1 MAYLCTVKRNA
12 QVKKT
17 LFSVVTITTVIIIVA
32 LILTSCRAKRSV
44 STTQH
49 QQSAS
54 TSAAETHKADSLWAS
69 LLEQTYIKIEYYNQ
83 NNLGS
88 SDSTAAAMVTQQ
100 GGASILPPQGNIKS
114 IEIIHK
120 QEMQTA
126 QTTKIDSVAVADTF
140 TENSETIEKETAAG
154 HDYGFLVFLAVGAAL
169 VLIGFCYI
177 KLR

>member
-1 MAYLCTVKRNA
+1 M

-17 LFSVVTITTVIIIVA
+17 LFSVVTIISVIIIVA

-69 LLEQTYIKIEYYNQ
+69 LLEQTYIKIEYYQ
-83 NNLGS
+83 NNLCS

>member
-1 MAYLCTVKRNA
+1 M

-17 LFSVVTITTVIIIVA
+17 LFSVVTIISVIIIVA

-69 LLEQTYIKIEYYNQ
+69 LLEQTYIKIEYHNESF
-83 NNLGS
+83 NL
-88 SDSTAAAMVTQQ
+88 DSTVPASVTLQ
-100 GGASILPPQGNIKS
+100 GSAVVLPPQGNIKS

-120 QEMQTA
+120 QEMQMA

>member
-1 MAYLCTVKRNA
+1 M
-12 QVKKT
+12 KKT

-69 LLEQTYIKIEYYNQ
+69 LLEQTYIKIEYFQPSEGDTVDHNESFS
-83 NNLGS
+83 L
-88 SDSTAAAMVTQQ
+88 DSTVPASVTLQ
-100 GGASILPPQGNIKS
+100 GSAVVLPPQGNIKS

-169 VLIGFCYI
+169 VITGFCYI